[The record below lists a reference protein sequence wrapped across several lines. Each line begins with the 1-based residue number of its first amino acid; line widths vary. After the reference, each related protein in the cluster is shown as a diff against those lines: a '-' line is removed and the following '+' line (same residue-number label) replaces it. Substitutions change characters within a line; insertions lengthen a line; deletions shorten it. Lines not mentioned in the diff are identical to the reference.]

1 MMGPWLTYASFVNE
15 ATMALYVG
23 ATTARPFGEFVAR
36 AGVTMLGVVP
46 KLVRSWKAE
55 RTMEGLD
62 WHRIRLFS
70 STAEPSTPQEML
82 YLMFLAGYRPIVEYC
97 GGTEGGGG
105 YITGSVVQPCAPST
119 FTTPALGLGFE
130 LLGRGRPASRGE
142 LVLVPP
148 STGPPTGPVDYYN
161 DEKSY

>member
-1 MMGPWLTYASFVNE
+1 MMGPWLTYASFVNG

-46 KLVRSWKAE
+46 KLVRSWKTD

-70 STAEPSTPQEML
+70 STAEPSTPEEMV
-82 YLMFLAGYRPIVEYC
+82 YLMFLAGYRPVVEYC
-97 GGTEGGGG
+97 GGTAGGGA
-105 YITGSVVQPCAPST
+105 YITRSLVQPGAPSP
-119 FTTPALGLGFE
+119 FPTPALGLDFE
-130 LLGRGRPASRGE
+130 GLYGGQPASPRGFF
-142 LVLVPP
+142 L
-148 STGPPTGPVDYYN
+148 
-161 DEKSY
+161 

>member
-1 MMGPWLTYASFVNE
+1 MKGPRLTYASFVNG

-46 KLVRSWKAE
+46 KLVRSWKTD

-70 STAEPSTPQEML
+70 STAEPSTPEEMV
-82 YLMFLAGYRPIVEYC
+82 YLMFLAGYRPVVEYC
-97 GGTEGGGG
+97 GGAEARRGHLT
-105 YITGSVVQPCAPST
+105 TSVGHSC
-119 FTTPALGLGFE
+119 
-130 LLGRGRPASRGE
+130 
-142 LVLVPP
+142 
-148 STGPPTGPVDYYN
+148 GP
-161 DEKSY
+161 